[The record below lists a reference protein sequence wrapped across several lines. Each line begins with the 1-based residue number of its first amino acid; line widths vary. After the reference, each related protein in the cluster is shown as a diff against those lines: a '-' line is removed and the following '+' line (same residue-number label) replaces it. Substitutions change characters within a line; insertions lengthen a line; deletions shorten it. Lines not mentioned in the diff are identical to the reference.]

1 LARSV
6 HLKNIGQEFKAAYDH
21 LARKV
26 AMAQRAATLQQISP
40 DKIRANPD
48 NPRIVFRED
57 EMQQLMDSI
66 KEVGIKVPV
75 SLYEDGTKFVLL
87 DGERRWRC
95 AKRLNLRVV
104 PAIVQPKPNRL
115 ENILMMFNIH
125 NVRVDWDP
133 MPMALKLRDV
143 QELLIKEGKDSNAK
157 VLSAITGVPLSSVR
171 RALDLLD
178 LPKKYQ
184 ALLVREAGKPRS
196 EQKVKADLFI
206 EVYKSLHAIERH
218 TPEVMQEVTKADYV
232 DSMVQKYI
240 RGIIDNVVSYR
251 EVSKIARAEYAG
263 VSRNEAIPALIKLVR
278 SKQYSIKD
286 AYRDTVQAAYERRDL
301 VTRIDGIAQRL
312 SEFRGRARITPEI
325 RQALELMRS
334 EIDRLLGPS

>member
-1 LARSV
+1 MV
-6 HLKNIGQEFKAAYDH
+6 
-21 LARKV
+21 
-26 AMAQRAATLQQISP
+26 QRAATLQEISP
-40 DKIRANPD
+40 DKIHSNPD

-75 SLYEDGTKFVLL
+75 SLYEDGSKFVLL

-95 AKRLNLRVV
+95 AKRLNLPAV

-133 MPMALKLRDV
+133 MPMALKLQDV
-143 QELLIKEGKDSNAK
+143 QALLEREGKANNAK
-157 VLSAITGVPLSSVR
+157 VLAAITGVPLSSVR

-184 ALLVREAGKPRS
+184 DLLLKEGQKPRP
-196 EQKVKADLFI
+196 EQRVRADLFI
-206 EVYKSLHAIERH
+206 EIYKSLHVVERYAPDVLQH
-218 TPEVMQEVTKADYV
+218 VTKSKYI

-240 RGIIDNVVSYR
+240 TGVITKRCW
-251 EVSKIARAEYAG
+251 
-263 VSRNEAIPALIKLVR
+263 VSR
-278 SKQYSIKD
+278 S
-286 AYRDTVQAAYERRDL
+286 
-301 VTRIDGIAQRL
+301 
-312 SEFRGRARITPEI
+312 
-325 RQALELMRS
+325 
-334 EIDRLLGPS
+334 